1 MLKIICYHIRHV
13 GKEEGINT
21 GDSLSIPKLFQWLMA
36 GGAFLALW
44 ISLLLGY
51 IDSDINDS
59 TKDVILFLY
68 SVAVIGY
75 RVATFN
81 DCVQSAEELQN
92 DITEAKKDLMAK
104 GFNFD

>member
-1 MLKIICYHIRHV
+1 M
-13 GKEEGINT
+13 
-21 GDSLSIPKLFQWLMA
+21 IPKLFQWLMA

-59 TKDVILFLY
+59 TKDVILFLPVFVIVAFALY